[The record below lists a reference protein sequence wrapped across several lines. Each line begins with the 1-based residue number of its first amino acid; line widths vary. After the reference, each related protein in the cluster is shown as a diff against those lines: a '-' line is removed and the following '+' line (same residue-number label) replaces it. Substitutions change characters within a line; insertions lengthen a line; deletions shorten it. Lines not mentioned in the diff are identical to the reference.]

1 MRYSITTVHL
11 VERSVMIR
19 TGVTVR
25 SSVCGGP
32 DLLYPGDEGRHGQ
45 AAAGSSAQPFQDL
58 RHRLH
63 RHPHTRVPIQ

>member
-1 MRYSITTVHL
+1 
-11 VERSVMIR
+11 MIR
-19 TGVTVR
+19 TGVKVR

-45 AAAGSSAQPFQDL
+45 AAAGGSAQPFQDL